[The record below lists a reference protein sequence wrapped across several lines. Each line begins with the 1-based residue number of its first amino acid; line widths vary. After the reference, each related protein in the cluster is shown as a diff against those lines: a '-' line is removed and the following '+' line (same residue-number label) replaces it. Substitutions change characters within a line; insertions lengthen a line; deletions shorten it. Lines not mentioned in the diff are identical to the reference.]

1 MYQIYVAK
9 DNTYILT
16 TNPFIG
22 RSLWDKS
29 IKGLFITYS
38 IGGSNSSLLEK
49 YIKRNKVKLLIEFD
63 ELNLNKLKKEHPEL
77 FI

>member
-9 DNTYILT
+9 NNTYILT

-22 RSLWDKS
+22 RSLWDMN
-29 IKGLFITYS
+29 IKELFTTYS